1 MIKKI
6 LLNTNFATRKDKWM
20 SLGIWKY
27 SLIQDKL
34 IEDIVYAKGNQG
46 VLTKVTQ
53 KKDSTC
59 TDISF
64 F

>member
-1 MIKKI
+1 
-6 LLNTNFATRKDKWM
+6 M

-53 KKDSTC
+53 KKESTC

-64 F
+64 FQCGERQYTNDWVI